1 AGANHLAC
9 VLGTS
14 MADLETYPAP
24 VYQDALG
31 NLYSVIAFAA
41 PQELVDTVLTKEIA
55 RPGHD
60 TENQIDMVVA
70 ANELENM
77 IVVQASDDAEFVPL
91 PADPDA
97 LVAYVDFQPHDAIA
111 AMGLALIPAE
121 DE

>member
-1 AGANHLAC
+1 
-9 VLGTS
+9 

-24 VYQDALG
+24 CYQDAHG

-41 PQELVDTVLTKEIA
+41 PQELVYTVLTKEIA

-77 IVVQASDDAEFVPL
+77 IVVQASDDAEFVPF